1 MDDEK
6 ITVDYLANQ
15 LSMPKELLTGEK
27 IYSTILSD
35 ILKDLNNFVMI
46 IPKEEYKTVESV
58 EEN

>member
-15 LSMPKELLTGEK
+15 LGMPKELLTGEK